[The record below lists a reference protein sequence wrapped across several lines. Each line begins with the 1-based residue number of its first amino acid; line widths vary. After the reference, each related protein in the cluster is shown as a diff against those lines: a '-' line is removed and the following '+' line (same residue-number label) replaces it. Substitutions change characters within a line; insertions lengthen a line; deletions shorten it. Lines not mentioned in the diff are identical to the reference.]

1 MAEYL
6 VDTDICIAVLKHN
19 RPVIDKFIEH
29 RGKVYVSSI
38 SCYELQFGIEKGDPE
53 QRPTKESKLSFF
65 LEGVNVIDF
74 DRAAARESAKVREE
88 LRRGQQIGAY
98 DTLLAGHARS
108 RGMVM
113 VAHNQREFSRV
124 SGLQLADW
132 LG

>member
-1 MAEYL
+1 MAEYM

-29 RGKVYVSSI
+29 QGKVYVSSI
-38 SCYELQFGIEKGDPE
+38 SCYELQLGIEKGDPE
-53 QRPTKESKLSFF
+53 HRQAKESKLSFF

-74 DRAAARESAKVREE
+74 DGAAARESAKVREE

-113 VAHNQREFSRV
+113 VTHNQREFSRV

-132 LG
+132 PG

>member
-1 MAEYL
+1 MAEYM

-19 RPVIDKFIEH
+19 RPVINKFIEH
-29 RGKVYVSSI
+29 QGKVYVSSI

-53 QRPTKESKLSFF
+53 HRPAKESKQLFF

-74 DRAAARESAKVREE
+74 DGAAARESAKVREE

-113 VAHNQREFSRV
+113 VTHNQREFSRV

>member
-29 RGKVYVSSI
+29 QGKVYVSSI

-53 QRPTKESKLSFF
+53 HRPAKESKLLFF

-74 DRAAARESAKVREE
+74 DGAAARESAKVREE

-113 VAHNQREFSRV
+113 VTHNQREFSRV

>member
-1 MAEYL
+1 MAEYM

-19 RPVIDKFIEH
+19 RPVINKFIEH
-29 RGKVYVSSI
+29 QGKVYVSSI

-53 QRPTKESKLSFF
+53 RRPTKKSKLSFF

-113 VAHNQREFSRV
+113 VTHNQREFSRV